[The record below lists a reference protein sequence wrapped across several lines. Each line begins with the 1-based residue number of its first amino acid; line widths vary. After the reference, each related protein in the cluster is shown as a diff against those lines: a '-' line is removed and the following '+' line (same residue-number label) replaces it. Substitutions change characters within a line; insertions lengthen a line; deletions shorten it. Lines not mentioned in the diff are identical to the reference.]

1 MTILNRIL
9 ILSAFIGISYFCS
22 AQQGN
27 NKFELQG
34 SINVTSGKVYL
45 SSGFIDS
52 SYNAPIFKQMTTM
65 IKDGHFS
72 FSGNLPYPH
81 GIRLAY
87 GDSLR
92 NYYSGLFFIEPGLLK
107 ARFNVDSS
115 RVSPSVINS
124 KTNEEYLHSYS
135 KALSP
140 ITSQEQS
147 LIKQR
152 LALLKKFND
161 TIPDSINNRL
171 QDSFSYLR
179 NQKDTLLFH
188 YITNHP
194 HSYAGLWIL
203 IENFC
208 IYGYKSIYYDSYQ
221 QLSDSLRRTYSGRI
235 LGEKLNAAK
244 RISSTGRVFPKIEVL
259 TTGNVKVA
267 LSLSGSN
274 QKYILV
280 DFWASY
286 CAPCIRQFNQL
297 KQVYA
302 EYHRKGFDI
311 VGISVDDQK
320 DKRDWLSLIKR
331 FQLPWRQYWDKDRVE
346 AQKMAVS
353 AVPYN
358 YLLDGNGKIINTNI
372 TFDDLSG
379 FLKTHLQ

>member
-1 MTILNRIL
+1 
-9 ILSAFIGISYFCS
+9 
-22 AQQGN
+22 
-27 NKFELQG
+27 
-34 SINVTSGKVYL
+34 
-45 SSGFIDS
+45 
-52 SYNAPIFKQMTTM
+52 
-65 IKDGHFS
+65 
-72 FSGNLPYPH
+72 
-81 GIRLAY
+81 
-87 GDSLR
+87 
-92 NYYSGLFFIEPGLLK
+92 
-107 ARFNVDSS
+107 
-115 RVSPSVINS
+115 
-124 KTNEEYLHSYS
+124 
-135 KALSP
+135 
-140 ITSQEQS
+140 
-147 LIKQR
+147 
-152 LALLKKFND
+152 
-161 TIPDSINNRL
+161 
-171 QDSFSYLR
+171 
-179 NQKDTLLFH
+179 
-188 YITNHP
+188 
-194 HSYAGLWIL
+194 
-203 IENFC
+203 
-208 IYGYKSIYYDSYQ
+208 
-221 QLSDSLRRTYSGRI
+221 